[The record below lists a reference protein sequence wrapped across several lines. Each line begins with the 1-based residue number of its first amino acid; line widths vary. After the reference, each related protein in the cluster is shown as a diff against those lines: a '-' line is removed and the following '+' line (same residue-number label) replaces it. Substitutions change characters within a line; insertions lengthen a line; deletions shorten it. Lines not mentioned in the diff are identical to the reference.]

1 MAEHP
6 RALPPGMALDAV
18 GHALYARVTALPGF
32 GLARAESELLRTQG
46 RNVLARAGGPRE
58 IVDLEAGTATQP
70 RSLLD
75 SVERYVA
82 VDRCRPVLDDAVGG
96 LAAAFPKLEV
106 RGIVGDP
113 AFGLAAATRDCGPRL
128 ALLLGSAL
136 GRLDPTGARL
146 ELARLRSA
154 MTPDDRLLV
163 GMDLVKDE
171 RRMRDTYDDP
181 SDVYAAF
188 ARNALRRA
196 NREIGTDFRTSDW
209 SATVEVQPN
218 RGRVEIRLEARR
230 DLTVEGGRTGERW
243 RFARGESIIVEHAYK
258 PSEGQLA
265 AIALGAGFRVEE
277 VWNDV
282 LHGYALFMLAP

>member
-1 MAEHP
+1 MAERP

-46 RNVLARAGGPRE
+46 RQVLARAGGPRE
-58 IVDLEAGTATQP
+58 IVDLEAGTAVQP
-70 RSLLD
+70 RSLLNAVD
-75 SVERYVA
+75 RYVA

-106 RGIVGDP
+106 RAIVGDP
-113 AFGLAAATRDCGPRL
+113 AFGLAAATRERGPRL

-136 GRLDPTGARL
+136 GRLDPTKARL
-146 ELARLRSA
+146 ELAHVRAA
-154 MTPDDRLLV
+154 MAADDRLLV
-163 GMDLVKDE
+163 GMDLAKDE
-171 RRMRDTYDDP
+171 RRLRETYDDP
-181 SDVYAAF
+181 SDVYAAY

-196 NREIGTDFRTSDW
+196 NREVGTDFRPADW
-209 SATVEVQPN
+209 SATVEVQPDKS
-218 RGRVEIRLEARR
+218 RVEIRLEARR
-230 DLTVEGGRTGERW
+230 DLIVEGGRTGERW
-243 RFARGESIIVEHAYK
+243 TFAAGESIVVEHAYK

-265 AIALGAGFRVEE
+265 ALALGAGFRVEE
-277 VWNDV
+277 VWNDP